1 MGGPIEPRRPGFKRA
16 TPLPKGVAQMSA
28 RSFSPRSLIVA
39 LILAVALALL
49 PLATVLADGGSTI
62 LPH

>member
-1 MGGPIEPRRPGFKRA
+1 
-16 TPLPKGVAQMSA
+16 MSA

-39 LILAVALALL
+39 LILVVALALL